1 MIVFHH
7 SDLDGHCSAAI
18 IKYCYQLDSLFRQ
31 LFIECDYNKPINYDI
46 VKKNEQVYVVDF
58 SLDFDKLLE
67 KTKNIVWIDHH
78 INAIEKFKKFEFLDG
93 IRLSNVAACELT
105 WSFLFPHRKV
115 PHIVSR
121 LADYDA
127 WKFDFEDTW
136 QVQEGIKLFNWSTD
150 SENWNDWLEDRE
162 IKAILDVGDICIKYR
177 NKLNAKA
184 VKRAYEVNFEGY
196 KCLVLNTAKSGSI
209 QFNSVDGYDI
219 YITTNFDGKNWIVN
233 LYNSNQPKQGK
244 VDVGRIAKK
253 HKGGGHFGASGFV
266 CQNLPF

>member
-1 MIVFHH
+1 MVIFHH

-18 IKYCYQLDSLFRQ
+18 IKYYYQLDDSYRH

-78 INAIEKFKKFEFLDG
+78 IKVIESLK
-93 IRLSNVAACELT
+93 
-105 WSFLFPHRKV
+105 
-115 PHIVSR
+115 
-121 LADYDA
+121 
-127 WKFDFEDTW
+127 KFDFEDTW
-136 QVQEGIKLFNWSTD
+136 QVQEGIKLFDWSVE
-150 SENWNDWLEDRE
+150 SKNWNDWLEDKE
-162 IKAILDVGDICIKYR
+162 IKAILDVGDVCVKYR
-177 NKLNAKA
+177 DRLNAKTI
-184 VKRAYEVNFEGY
+184 KKAYEVTFEGY

-219 YITTNFDGKNWIVN
+219 YITTNFDGISWHVT
-233 LYNSNQPKQGK
+233 LYNSNKPGQGK
-244 VDVGRIAKK
+244 VDVGEIAERYD
-253 HKGGGHFGASGFV
+253 GSGHVDASGFV